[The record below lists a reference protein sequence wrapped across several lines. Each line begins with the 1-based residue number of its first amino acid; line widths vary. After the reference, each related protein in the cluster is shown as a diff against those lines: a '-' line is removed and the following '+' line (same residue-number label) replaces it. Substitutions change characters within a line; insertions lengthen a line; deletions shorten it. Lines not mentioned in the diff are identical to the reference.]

1 MLNSK
6 KLFVITG
13 ATSGLGKSLALKFSK
28 IPNSKLILIGR
39 SKKKINNLK
48 KNIYF
53 NNKNISFFICD
64 FSEHYQIVKLLKS
77 LSKIKK
83 IDYLIN
89 NAGGFYFKK
98 IYNKIGVEKNFYLN
112 YLSIFYFTLNLLK
125 KNSVKKIINIT
136 SRSHKNFLINT
147 SDLQAINKFSFWK
160 SYKNAKFLLI
170 LFTYYLSTKFKKR
183 IIFCI
188 DPGRIRSEFGA
199 NDNIIIKFIFK
210 LYLLVVGKS
219 VDFVA
224 EKLVKII
231 LKNNKTSLY
240 FQNFKCSKSHLE
252 TYNFNLQK
260 KVWGL
265 SMEYFKN

>member
-1 MLNSK
+1 M
-6 KLFVITG
+6 
-13 ATSGLGKSLALKFSK
+13 
-28 IPNSKLILIGR
+28 
-39 SKKKINNLK
+39 
-48 KNIYF
+48 
-53 NNKNISFFICD
+53 
-64 FSEHYQIVKLLKS
+64 
-77 LSKIKK
+77 
-83 IDYLIN
+83 
-89 NAGGFYFKK
+89 
-98 IYNKIGVEKNFYLN
+98 
-112 YLSIFYFTLNLLK
+112 
-125 KNSVKKIINIT
+125 
-136 SRSHKNFLINT
+136 INT
-147 SDLQAINKFSFWK
+147 SDLQAINKFSFWT

-210 LYLLVVGKS
+210 LYLLIVGKS